1 MTSPHIAKA
10 RPSSNQGGSGNLV
23 RNRTFSPW
31 IKLGDIAVGIRD
43 RMNAAHEDECESA
56 AMAVLREKKRRGT
69 TKWK

>member
-1 MTSPHIAKA
+1 VTSPNIATRKP
-10 RPSSNQGGSGNLV
+10 PSNPGGAANLV

-69 TKWK
+69 TKW